1 MSLCI
6 SFCELITFLPDVS
19 FKKPVSDLV
28 NLVLLLAFYR
38 LKELLLRWLARSDCT
53 VMLIRSIRSFILNV
67 SVLPSL
73 ISPSLFIS
81 LNHFGNIGVS
91 VLILHIV
98 FLSWYLLARDV
109 LENWDKQ
116 IQSLCFQVNGI
127 IDKIAVAAP
136 DWFSK
141 VSEEEAMT

>member
-1 MSLCI
+1 MI
-6 SFCELITFLPDVS
+6 SEERLHGYVDQIDSIVHFECECATIFDLSESIHTLNS
-19 FKKPVSDLV
+19 FWNISV
-28 NLVLLLAFYR
+28 N
-38 LKELLLRWLARSDCT
+38 
-53 VMLIRSIRSFILNV
+53 
-67 SVLPSL
+67 
-73 ISPSLFIS
+73 
-81 LNHFGNIGVS
+81 
-91 VLILHIV
+91 VLILHVIFV
-98 FLSWYLLARDV
+98 FYLVIFLARDV

>member
-1 MSLCI
+1 M
-6 SFCELITFLPDVS
+6 FF
-19 FKKPVSDLV
+19 
-28 NLVLLLAFYR
+28 
-38 LKELLLRWLARSDCT
+38 
-53 VMLIRSIRSFILNV
+53 
-67 SVLPSL
+67 
-73 ISPSLFIS
+73 
-81 LNHFGNIGVS
+81 
-91 VLILHIV
+91 
-98 FLSWYLLARDV
+98 LARDV